1 MIMIV
6 VLKEE
11 CETEFI
17 DDKFFKMINILD
29 RKGNNWILLADSNL
43 LESSYEL

>member
-1 MIMIV
+1 MIV

-17 DDKFFKMINILD
+17 NDKIFKMINILV
-29 RKGNNWILLADSNL
+29 RKGNNWILLTDPNL

>member
-17 DDKFFKMINILD
+17 DDKIFKMINILV
-29 RKGNNWILLADSNL
+29 RKGNIWILLTDSNL
-43 LESSYEL
+43 LKSSYEL